1 MRKKTYLGNA
11 IDVAGDKAKYD
22 SEAKK
27 LVSDKTVLSWIAK
40 YCIKELKDFTLEEI
54 VACIEGEPE
63 VEEIPAYPGKKKPEA
78 IVGLSTEDKV
88 PNEGEVTYDVK
99 FYLIMPKGERIKLI
113 INIEL
118 QKDFYS
124 GYDLVTRAVFY
135 CARMLSAQMNTEFSA
150 ENYDEV
156 KKVYSIWICLKAPK
170 STADTI
176 VRYQMQPEIL
186 VGEKEGGHRYDLLAV
201 VMIGLNENSA
211 QRRKTRL
218 HGLLG
223 TLFSD
228 RLSPNEKIDILQN
241 EYGIETTVQMKEGID
256 RMCNLSD
263 AIEERGMQ
271 KGMQKG
277 MRKGEQR
284 VNLLIQALIEN
295 SRSDEI
301 GKAVKD
307 SRYQKK
313 LFQEFQL

>member
-11 IDVAGDKAKYD
+11 VDVAGYKAQYD

-27 LVSDKTVLSWIAK
+27 LVSDKRVLSWIAK

-63 VEEIPAYPGKKKPEA
+63 VEEVPVYPGKKKPEA
-78 IVGLSTEDKV
+78 IVTLTTEDKI
-88 PNEGEVTYDVK
+88 PNEGEIYYDVK
-99 FYLIMPKGERIKLI
+99 FYLIIPEGDRIKLI

-118 QKDFYS
+118 QKNFYP

-135 CARMLSAQMNTEFSA
+135 CARMLSAQMDTEFSA

-170 STADTI
+170 RTADTI
-176 VRYQMQPEIL
+176 VRYQIQPEIL

-201 VMIGLNENSA
+201 VMIGLDENSA

-228 RLSPNEKIDILQN
+228 RLSPNEKMEILQN
-241 EYGIETTVQMKEGID
+241 EYGIETTIQMKEGVD

-263 AIEERGMQ
+263 AIEERGMR
-271 KGMQKG
+271 KGVRKG

-301 GKAVKD
+301 DRAVKD
-307 SRYQKK
+307 SGYQKK
-313 LFQEFQL
+313 LFQEFRL